1 MTVVNDLGVNNREIA
16 LTIWLGLLIA
26 WGLTQSS
33 IRSSAFAVLKS
44 ALTPRVFL
52 PLALLAGNVAVL
64 CVVGSRFHAWN
75 TALAKDT
82 VVWFIG
88 SGTVAFGM
96 AVQAKD
102 YRYVRSVVRRTIA
115 VTILVEF
122 FTNNIFVF
130 PLAWELILQPI
141 LFLLVALGA
150 VAETESRFLPV
161 KRLVEALLGMLALG
175 VLAFVVWRVT
185 TSWTLLDGMQL
196 ARELVLPL
204 WMAIGVI
211 PFLLAMGLLSA
222 YEQTYLRLRF
232 AHRERRLPWYVRVA
246 VLGGLNVRLSAVAR
260 LGYPWLSEIAGTAS
274 LREAWLVVRKYRRE
288 VPTQS

>member
-1 MTVVNDLGVNNREIA
+1 MNSRELA
-16 LTIWLGLLIA
+16 LMIWLGLLIA

-33 IRSSAFAVLKS
+33 IRSSAFAVLRS
-44 ALTPRVFL
+44 VLTPKLSV
-52 PLALLAGNVAVL
+52 PLALLTGNVAIL
-64 CVVGSRFHAWN
+64 CAVGSRFDAWN

-102 YRYVRSVVRRTIA
+102 YSYVRSVVRRTIA
-115 VTILVEF
+115 ATVLVEF

-130 PLAWELILQPI
+130 PLAWELVLQPV

-161 KRLVEALLGMLALG
+161 KRLVEALLAAFGLA
-175 VLAFVVWRVT
+175 VFAFVVWRVT
-185 TSWTLLDGMQL
+185 TSWTSLDGGQL

-232 AHRERRLPWYVRVA
+232 AHQDRRLPWYVGIA
-246 VLGGLNVRLSAVAR
+246 VLGGLNVRIDAVAR
-260 LGYPWLSEIAGTAS
+260 LRYPWLAEIAGTAS

-288 VPTQS
+288 VPGT